1 MNGFSIAVSR
11 NSQGWSPYQSPDTG
25 DPQPVGPCYII
36 DVIIKKDRIRGG
48 KPLFFQY
55 SQINLRFR
63 LTQSHLLR
71 QINAIGGRAH
81 FRVFIGPER
90 GVQTIGIE
98 STTTRCPGHEVYA

>member
-11 NSQGWSPYQSPDTG
+11 NSQDGLLTSHRDTG

-36 DVIIKKDRIRGG
+36 DVIIKRPYPRRKT
-48 KPLFFQY
+48 LFFQY

-98 STTTRCPGHEVYA
+98 STTTRCPRHEVYA

>member
-11 NSQGWSPYQSPDTG
+11 NSQGWSLTSHRILVIPNRLA
-25 DPQPVGPCYII
+25 CYII
-36 DVIIKKDRIRGG
+36 DVIIKRPYLRRKT
-48 KPLFFQY
+48 LFFQY